1 MSQLP
6 KRKQALGRGFDA
18 LISENFDKSL
28 LLDAE
33 DRIEK
38 IPVKNIEPNP
48 NQPRRQFDENSLK
61 ELAASIK
68 QHGVIQPLVVT
79 TEKNGKYTIIAGERR
94 WRAAR
99 IAGLLSVP
107 AIKRSTKELEQL
119 EIALIE
125 NVQRV
130 DLSPLEQAFSIERL
144 HDQFSLPYKDISE
157 RLGKAIST
165 VNNIVRLLQ
174 LTDEAKEALSS
185 GQITEGHARALL
197 ALKAEPDK
205 QTYLLRTI
213 IEHGWNVRQAERF
226 VISVKEG
233 VKETKEAH
241 ARAQTETPETKRL
254 SKRLGTA
261 VQIRRM
267 AYGGRLEIQF
277 NSDEDLTRIINLF
290 S

>member
-1 MSQLP
+1 MSHPP

-18 LISENFDKSL
+18 LISDNFDKSL

-33 DRIEK
+33 ERIEK
-38 IPVKNIEPNP
+38 INLDKIEPNP
-48 NQPRRQFDENSLK
+48 NQPRRQFDENSLH
-61 ELAASIK
+61 ELATSIK

-79 TEKNGKYTIIAGERR
+79 TEKDGKYMIIAGERR
-94 WRAAR
+94 WRAAQ
-99 IAGLLSVP
+99 IAGLSTVP
-107 AIKRSTKELEQL
+107 AIKRSSKELEQL

-130 DLSPLEQAFSIERL
+130 DLNALEQAFSIERL
-144 HDQFSLPYKDISE
+144 HDQFSLPYSEISA

-165 VNNIVRLLQ
+165 VNNTVRLLQ
-174 LTDEAKEALSS
+174 LPDDAKEALIS
-185 GQITEGHARALL
+185 GKITEGHARALL
-197 ALKAEPDK
+197 ALKNEPDK
-205 QTYLLRTI
+205 QEYLLKTI

-226 VISVKEG
+226 VVSIKEG

-241 ARAQTETPETKRL
+241 ARTETETPETKKL
-254 SKRLGTA
+254 SKRLGAA

-277 NSDEDLTRIINLF
+277 TSDEDLTRILTLF
-290 S
+290 D